1 MRHKVVGLD
10 AGATYY
16 YRFVAGASASPVGRT
31 RTAPAENAAVAQLK
45 FAFISC
51 QDWSVNHWAGF
62 DELLTQ
68 DLDFIVHLG
77 DYIYE
82 TVKAGFQTGAV
93 ETRTRRS
100 ACPTAPSAPMAPST
114 PPRWLTTAACTATTA
129 AIRACRRCTRAF
141 P

>member
-1 MRHKVVGLD
+1 M
-10 AGATYY
+10 
-16 YRFVAGASASPVGRT
+16 
-31 RTAPAENAAVAQLK
+31 AQLK

-93 ETRTRRS
+93 EARTRRS

>member
-1 MRHKVVGLD
+1 M
-10 AGATYY
+10 
-16 YRFVAGASASPVGRT
+16 
-31 RTAPAENAAVAQLK
+31 AQLK

-93 ETRTRRS
+93 EKRARAAQPARRHQ
-100 ACPTAPSAPMAPST
+100 AR
-114 PPRWLTTAACTATTA
+114 RWRHLRHHAG
-129 AIRACRRCTRAF
+129 
-141 P
+141 